1 MQFIVLRSER
11 NLEGTLLF
19 LLLYAFSY
27 SNYISIG
34 HMLFISYGM
43 HQIKK
48 DEVDN
53 AHKGEQTNAYRVL
66 VSKLEGGS
74 H

>member
-1 MQFIVLRSER
+1 
-11 NLEGTLLF
+11 
-19 LLLYAFSY
+19 
-27 SNYISIG
+27 
-34 HMLFISYGM
+34 MLFISYGM